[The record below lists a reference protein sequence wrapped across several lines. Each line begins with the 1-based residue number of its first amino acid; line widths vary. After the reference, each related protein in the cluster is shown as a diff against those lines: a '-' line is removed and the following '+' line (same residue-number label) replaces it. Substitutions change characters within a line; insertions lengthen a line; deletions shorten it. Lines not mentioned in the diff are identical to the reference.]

1 MRCAAGTTVSA
12 ILCLVAL
19 TALGAACRGEQPL
32 NLLLITLDTTRAD
45 RIGCYGHSAIE
56 TPHLDRLAT
65 DGVRFANAMSP
76 VPITTPS
83 HATILTG
90 RYPLAH
96 GVRDNGLFVLGDEQ
110 MTLAE
115 LLHDAGYATGAAV
128 GAFPV
133 TAQFGLDQ
141 GFELY
146 NDHLNVGFEDHLG
159 NRAAPKH
166 DLFFDERPA
175 ARVNEAIAPW
185 LDEQKNRPFF
195 AWVHYFD
202 PHQPFEPQP
211 PFDQLY
217 AHDLYDGEIAY
228 ADRCIGYLLG
238 RLERSGALD
247 RTIVV
252 VVGDHG
258 EGLGEHNE
266 VTHAVLA
273 YNSTLHVP
281 LIVRLPPG
289 TGPGGRVVEQRV
301 STVDVLPT
309 VLDLL
314 EVGAPD
320 GVQGRSLVP
329 LWNDSVRGAAPPAH
343 YAENLSPRLTHGW
356 GELRVLFDGP
366 LKYIHGPRPE
376 LFDLAVDPG
385 ETNDISAERPADVRR
400 MKALLERFIA
410 ESAVAGVSSAQS
422 LDEGVRQRLE
432 ALGYLHSSGEVDTEI
447 TEQLREGGIAPQDRV
462 GDINDLS
469 AAKHLLY
476 DRRPSD
482 ALVYTTKLVQANP
495 TSPMYL
501 ELHASALSELGRIE
515 EAWNVV
521 QHLSSLAEAPE
532 SLLLRLTAQRFE
544 QGHRDSTVAFLRER
558 TASQPSA
565 NSLWLLATISQ
576 KLGQTSEAMALLDRA
591 LAEDPLFVPAR
602 LDRAVLLDQSGRR
615 DEAEREFVRSIED
628 SPYYAKAHY
637 NFGTFLLRSSRY
649 AQAQGHF
656 HRAVA
661 LAPRYLKAHLA
672 LVAAHLAAMELDQAS
687 AAYAA
692 LRQLAP
698 DSEATRTAAEL
709 LAEAHAT
716 G

>member
-1 MRCAAGTTVSA
+1 MRCSANHTVHA
-12 ILCLVAL
+12 IGCVIAL

-45 RIGCYGHSAIE
+45 RIGCYGNSAIE

-110 MTLAE
+110 TTLAE
-115 LLHDAGYATGAAV
+115 LLHDAGYATGAAI
-128 GAFPV
+128 GAFPL

-146 NDHLNVGFEDHLG
+146 DDHLAAAFQSYLG
-159 NRAAPKH
+159 GRGSLKK

-175 ARVNEAIAPW
+175 ARVNEAILPW
-185 LDEQKNRPFF
+185 LDDQKDRPFF

-228 ADRCIGYLLG
+228 TDRCIGYLLQ
-238 RLERSGALD
+238 RLEGSGALD
-247 RTIVV
+247 RTLVV

-266 VTHAVLA
+266 VTHAILA

-281 LIVRLPPG
+281 LIVRPPG
-289 TGPGGRVVEQRV
+289 GAGPAGRVVEQRV

-309 VLDLL
+309 ILDLL
-314 EVGAPD
+314 NVTRPD
-320 GVQGRSLVP
+320 GLQGRSLAP
-329 LWNDSVRGAAPPAH
+329 LWNDSAPGAAPPAH

-356 GELRVLFDGP
+356 GELRVLFDGA

-376 LFDLAVDPG
+376 LFDLAADPA
-385 ETNDISAERPADVRR
+385 ETNDLSAERPDDVLR
-400 MKALLERFIA
+400 MRATLEELIS
-410 ESAVAGVSSAQS
+410 ELTVAGISTAMP
-422 LDEGVRQRLE
+422 LDEGVRHQLE
-432 ALGYLHSSGEVDTEI
+432 ALGYLHSAGEVDTEI
-447 TEQLREGGIAPQDRV
+447 TEQLLEGGIAPQDRV

-476 DRRPSD
+476 DRRAAD
-482 ALVYTTKLVQANP
+482 ALVYTAKLARANP

-515 EAWNVV
+515 EAWDVV
-521 QHLSSLAEAPE
+521 QRLSTFREASE
-532 SLLLRLTAQRFE
+532 TLILRLTAQRFE
-544 QGHRDSTVAFLRER
+544 QGQRDSTVAFLKER
-558 TASQPSA
+558 IASQPSA
-565 NSLWLLATISQ
+565 NSLWLLASLYQ
-576 KLGQTSEAMALLDRA
+576 QLGELSEARSLLDRA

-602 LDRAVLLDQSGRR
+602 IDRAVLLDQSGQRN
-615 DEAEREFVRSIED
+615 EAEREFVRSIED
-628 SPYYAKAHY
+628 SPYFAKAHY

-649 AQAQGHF
+649 AEAQDHF

-672 LVAAHLAAMELDQAS
+672 LVAAHLAAMELDPAN
-687 AAYAA
+687 AAYAR